1 MSNSFSCPQPKSWA
15 FTLLFF
21 FSALAASYAQNSEIG
36 LLLGGTAYRGDIEV
50 RPSTML
56 QQMRPIAGGFYRY
69 HTSKRIALRGQLQV
83 GQLYADEKRFVIPSI
98 DDWRVKRGVSFTT
111 LLVEL
116 SVLPE
121 WRIFS
126 IGDVDFYAFSGV
138 SGFYFKPNVNYNE
151 PNPVIGEKILDK
163 NAQYSN
169 FSWAIPVG
177 GGLQWFMNEKTALG
191 FEVSGRKAFT
201 DQLDG
206 LSLSANA
213 KVKDYYFFGNLTV
226 STFFGN
232 KQRGSTGRGSK
243 NIGCPTF

>member
-1 MSNSFSCPQPKSWA
+1 MTISFSPPQPKVWV

-21 FSALAASYAQNSEIG
+21 LSALAASYAQNSEIG

-50 RPSTML
+50 RPNTMF
-56 QQMRPIAGGFYRY
+56 QQMRPVAGGFYRY
-69 HTSKRIALRGQLQV
+69 RPSKHIALRGQLQV
-83 GQLYADEKRFVIPSI
+83 GQLYADEKRFVIPSV
-98 DDWRVKRGVSFTT
+98 DNWRERRGVSFTT

-151 PNPVIGEKILDK
+151 PNPVIGDKNLDK

-169 FSWAIPVG
+169 FSWAIPIG
-177 GGLQWFMNEKTALG
+177 GGLQWFMNEKTAIG
-191 FEVSGRKAFT
+191 FEISGRKAFT

-206 LSLSANA
+206 LSLSGNP

-232 KQRGSTGRGSK
+232 KQRGSVGRGNK

>member
-1 MSNSFSCPQPKSWA
+1 MTVSFSSPQPKVWV

-21 FSALAASYAQNSEIG
+21 LSAFTAYTQNSEIG
-36 LLLGGTAYRGDIEV
+36 LILGGTAYRGDIEV
-50 RPSTML
+50 RANTIP
-56 QQMRPIAGGFYRY
+56 QQMRPLAGGFYRY
-69 HTSKRIALRGQLQV
+69 RAAQHIALRGQLQV
-83 GQLYADEKRFVIPSI
+83 GQLYADEKQFAIPEI
-98 DDWRVKRGVSFTT
+98 DNWRERRGVSFTT

-116 SVLPE
+116 SFLPE

-126 IGDVDFYAFSGV
+126 VGNVDFYAFSGV

-151 PNPVIGEKILDK
+151 PNPIIGDKNLDK

-169 FSWAIPVG
+169 FSWSIPFG
-177 GGLQWFMNEKTALG
+177 GGVQWFMNEQTAIG

-206 LSLSANA
+206 LSLSANPL
-213 KVKDYYFFGNLTV
+213 VKDYYFFANLTV

-232 KQRGSTGRGSK
+232 KQRGSGGRGNK